1 MKVKKKY
8 KVGDIAW
15 VYGIDSRFNVSKEAT
30 VVAICKIDGYDY
42 EHYIMSIP
50 TEIEPLLEI
59 RSWHSISQTK
69 DGHVG
74 SIREALADPSAAKK
88 FLSRIG
94 VGLIDSND
102 ENEQETEPDQ
112 DTD

>member
-8 KVGDIAW
+8 KVGDTGWI
-15 VYGIDSRFNVSKEAT
+15 YGIDSKFNVSKEAT
-30 VVAICKIDGYDY
+30 VVAVCSIDGYDY

-74 SIREALADPSAAKK
+74 SIREALDDPSAAKK
-88 FLSRIG
+88 FLSRMG
-94 VGLIDSND
+94 VGLTDATD
-102 ENEQETEPDQ
+102 EDEQDPEPNQ
-112 DTD
+112 D

>member
-8 KVGDIAW
+8 KVSDKAW
-15 VYGIDSRFNVSKEAT
+15 IYGIDHRFNVSKEAT
-30 VVAICKIDGYDY
+30 VVAVCNIDGYDY

-74 SIREALADPSAAKK
+74 SIREALEDPSAAKK
-88 FLSRIG
+88 FLSRLG

-102 ENEQETEPDQ
+102 ENDQESDQ
-112 DTD
+112 DQN